1 MSITRNGSPILV
13 ELINLVNTYNFSISN
28 NLTQMVNIPAWI
40 LDCDSHS
47 PPLLDLLIAS
57 DASICSAIVYFH
69 WKILI
74 MLLSQF
80 PLTFHQ
86 IHNGVPCFIGQCMT
100 ILVLDWDGLRDHL
113 RDVSW
118 QDIFKLGASAAASEF
133 CDQVQVK
140 IDVYISHRKYKVDG
154 LTTDLLV
161 LLS

>member
-1 MSITRNGSPILV
+1 MSIIRNGSPILV

-47 PPLLDLLIAS
+47 PHLLDLLIAS

-86 IHNGVPCFIGQCMT
+86 IHNGVPCFIG
-100 ILVLDWDGLRDHL
+100 
-113 RDVSW
+113 
-118 QDIFKLGASAAASEF
+118 
-133 CDQVQVK
+133 
-140 IDVYISHRKYKVDG
+140 
-154 LTTDLLV
+154 
-161 LLS
+161 